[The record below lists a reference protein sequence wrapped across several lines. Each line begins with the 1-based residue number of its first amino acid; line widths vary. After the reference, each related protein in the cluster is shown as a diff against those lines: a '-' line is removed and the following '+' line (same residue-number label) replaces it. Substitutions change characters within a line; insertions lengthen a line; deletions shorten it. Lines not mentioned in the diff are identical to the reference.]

1 MSKVIDLF
9 AGAGGLSTG
18 FIKAGYD
25 VVAAVEYDKQ
35 IAETYKLNHSHT
47 KLFIDDIKN
56 IAEKKLLAKYAADVV
71 IGGPP
76 CQGFSMAGARIRK
89 NFIEDER
96 NYLFRYYYDVIK
108 QVKPKYFVFENVKG
122 ITTMEDG
129 KILDEILSL
138 FHNSAL
144 LDGHKY
150 YTYPYLFKA
159 LDYGIPQKRERFI
172 ILGVLDKEID
182 WDAVYDKARNN
193 IKKIYPSFFDKTTVW
208 DAISNLKQVPDV
220 DEFIVEPQTDYQKFL
235 ASDNFVIYNNN
246 KPKHN
251 SVALSRIKRISEGE
265 NWTKLKGEHIKS
277 VHSGSYGR
285 LSKDG
290 FSPTITT
297 RFDTPSGG
305 GFIHPTEDRTLS
317 PREGARIQSFP
328 DDYKFVGN
336 KTSIY
341 KQIGNA
347 VPPKMAYFLA
357 EMIKVISSENI

>member
-18 FIKAGYD
+18 FMKAGYD
-25 VVAAVEYDKQ
+25 ISAAVEFDKQ
-35 IAETYKLNHSHT
+35 IAETYRFNHPKT
-47 KLFIDDIKN
+47 QLFVDDIKN
-56 IAEKKLLAKYAADVV
+56 IAEGHKLLPYKADVV
-71 IGGPP
+71 VGGPP

-96 NYLFRYYYDVIK
+96 NYLFRYYYEIIK
-108 QVKPKYFVFENVKG
+108 QVKPRYFVFENVKG
-122 ITTMEDG
+122 IITMENG
-129 KILDEILSL
+129 KILNEILSL
-138 FHNSAL
+138 FHNENL
-144 LDGHKY
+144 LEGHKY
-150 YTYPYLFKA
+150 YTYPKLFRA
-159 LDYGIPQKRERFI
+159 IDFGIPQKRERFI

-182 WDAVYDKARNN
+182 WNTIYEKTREK
-193 IKKIYPSFFDKTTVW
+193 ILKKHPSFFDKTTVW
-208 DAISNLKQVPDV
+208 DAISNLITIPDV
-220 DEFIVEPQTDYQKFL
+220 DCYNIEPQTDYQKFL
-235 ASDNFVIYNNN
+235 AADDFIIYNNN

-251 SVALSRIKRISEGE
+251 SIALARIKQISAGE
-265 NWTKLKGEHIKS
+265 NWTKLKNEHIKS

-285 LSKDG
+285 LLKDG

-305 GFIHPTEDRTLS
+305 GFIHPVEDRTLT

-328 DDYKFVGN
+328 DDYKFIGN

-347 VPPKMAYFLA
+347 VPCLMAKGIA
-357 EMIKVISSENI
+357 ETIKKYL